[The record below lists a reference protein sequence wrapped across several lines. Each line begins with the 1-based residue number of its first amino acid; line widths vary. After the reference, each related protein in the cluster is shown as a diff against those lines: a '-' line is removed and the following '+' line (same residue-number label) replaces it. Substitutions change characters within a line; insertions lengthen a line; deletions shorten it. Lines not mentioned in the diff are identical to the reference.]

1 MQKQQTTNPAYKAM
15 KTDKI
20 VWGLILV
27 FIGGIFL
34 LENFNVINFY
44 WGSVWRLWPLF
55 LVVLGA
61 NMLFNRGTGKA
72 GAFIAASITI
82 IALVFIGYQGS
93 RPREEQRNNWSFRY
107 NDDGD
112 NDNSEKP
119 ARKSSTNTFTEAY
132 NASTRRAELSIKG
145 GATSYQLK
153 NTTDNLFDADV
164 KQSYG
169 NYSLDKVTR
178 DSVEILNFR
187 MRQRDRNWDMGDTD
201 GNQATIRLNER
212 PVWDINVEV
221 GAGEIDFDLT
231 TFKIRNLELKGGAAS
246 FDIKLGKPLNTTS
259 VNVET
264 GVAEVKIAV
273 PQDAAC
279 QIKVQSGL
287 SSKDFEGFTKQ
298 ADNTY
303 TTTNF
308 VSAPNKIIINLK
320 GGLSQFE
327 VRRN

>member
-1 MQKQQTTNPAYKAM
+1 M

-72 GAFIAASITI
+72 GASIAAGITI
-82 IALVFIGYQGS
+82 IALVLVGYHGS
-93 RPREEQRNNWSFRY
+93 TPREEQRNNWSFRY
-107 NDDGD
+107 NDEED
-112 NDNSEKP
+112 NDNSDKP
-119 ARKSSTNTFTEAY
+119 ARRSSTNTFTEVY
-132 NASTRRAELSIKG
+132 NAGTRRAELNVKG

-153 NTTDNLFDADV
+153 NNTDNLFDADV

-201 GNQATIRLNER
+201 GNQVTIRLNER

-231 TFKIRNLELKGGAAS
+231 NFKIRNLELKGGAAS
-246 FDIKLGKPLNTTS
+246 FDVKLGKPLNTTS

-264 GVAEVKIAV
+264 GVAEVKIVV